1 MNLILATPLELRL
14 LLLFVLGTVLG
25 AAVNLAVD
33 RMRYHTPR
41 LSPWNDWLDR
51 RRGLAGNQAPGR
63 DQRRR
68 KGKAGAVAPRTAAD
82 LLPVFG
88 WLRLRREVAQHGR
101 GFWLRPMLVELLL
114 GLLLAWLYWWEVGH
128 LGTVPFLGDQIEP
141 SQISLT
147 AIHLQYL
154 RHALL
159 LVLMLA
165 ATLIDLD
172 EWFIPDVITVPGT
185 LLGVALSLLPASLLT
200 AVTLGNFPEPT
211 YLHAAS
217 PHPWPQQLA
226 AGTGQGLAVA
236 LGCWWL
242 WCFALMP
249 RILRMRRGWRIGLA
263 IFWRRFAG
271 SRLTWWIA
279 AMGLVGSAI
288 LAGLWYADI
297 AAWPALASS
306 LIGMATGLILV
317 WVVRIVGT
325 LILRRE
331 AMGFGDVTLLG
342 MIGAMLGWQPVLM
355 VFFIGPFF
363 GLVPALLQLL
373 LRREHQLELPYGPY
387 LCAGALT
394 VLTCWASLWEW
405 GETLFG
411 LGWLVPAVLAVC
423 APLLVVLLLLLQV
436 VKRLFGR

>member
-41 LSPWNDWLDR
+41 LSPWNGWLDR
-51 RRGLAGNQAPGR
+51 RYGIAGSQAPTR
-63 DQRRR
+63 EQRRGR
-68 KGKAGAVAPRTAAD
+68 KGKATVAPHTWPD
-82 LLPVFG
+82 LLPVIG
-88 WLRLRREVAQHGR
+88 WLRLRREVPQR
-101 GFWLRPMLVELLL
+101 GSLFWLRPLMVELLL
-114 GLLLAWLYWWEVGH
+114 GLLMAWLYWWEVRH
-128 LGTVPFLGDQIEP
+128 LATVPFLGDQIEP
-141 SQISLT
+141 SQVSL
-147 AIHLQYL
+147 AAMHLQYA
-154 RHALL
+154 RHVLL

-172 EWFIPDVITVPGT
+172 EWFIPDVLTVPGT
-185 LLGVALSLLPASLLT
+185 LLGLALSFWPTSLLT
-200 AVTLGNFPEPT
+200 ALTLGNFPEPT

-217 PHPWPQQLA
+217 PHPWPERLA
-226 AGTGQGLAVA
+226 AGTGLGLGVA

-249 RILRMRRGWRIGLA
+249 RMLRLRRGWRIGWA
-263 IFWRRFAG
+263 IFWRRFAT
-271 SRLTWWIA
+271 RLTGWIA
-279 AMGLVGSAI
+279 VMGVAGSAL

-297 AAWPALASS
+297 AAWPALVSS
-306 LIGMATGLILV
+306 LLGMATGLILI
-317 WVVRIVGT
+317 WVVRIAGT
-325 LILRRE
+325 MILRRE
-331 AMGFGDVTLLG
+331 AMGFGDVTLMG

-373 LRREHQLELPYGPY
+373 LRREQQLELPYGPY

-394 VLTCWASLWEW
+394 VLVFWAPLWEW

-411 LGWLVPAVLAVC
+411 LGWLVPAVLAMC
-423 APLLVVLLLLLQV
+423 APMLVILLLLLQL
-436 VKRLFGR
+436 VKRLGGR